1 MTLNEKLEHFYCAVI
16 ESATQQGEEIVSAQ
30 EKSLKKLYEERKQ
43 AALKK
48 AEHTYRVE
56 SEKMR
61 REKNRQLSSKAIEI
75 RRKLGDKV
83 EEIIECIFQD
93 VEKKLKE
100 FMQTSSYEDYLVDK
114 IKKAKSFAQEA
125 EIIIY
130 INPSDEHRKSILEE
144 RSGAKLTISDRDFFG
159 GIRAVIPSRSIL
171 IDHSFLTKLAE
182 EKETFKLS

>member
-1 MTLNEKLEHFYCAVI
+1 MTLNEKLEHFYSAVI
-16 ESATQQGEEIVSAQ
+16 ESATRQGEEIVSTQ
-30 EKSLKKLYEERKQ
+30 EKSLKKLYEDRKQ

-48 AEHTYRVE
+48 AKHTYRVE
-56 SEKMR
+56 SERMR
-61 REKNRQLSSKAIEI
+61 REKNRQLSTKAIEI
-75 RRKLGDKV
+75 RRKMGDKV
-83 EEIIECIFQD
+83 EEIVECIFRD

-100 FMQTSSYEDYLVDK
+100 FMQTSAYEDYLVDK

-125 EIIIY
+125 DIIIY
-130 INPSDEHRKSILEE
+130 LNPSDEYRKSILEE